1 MGRKMSKC
9 GFEIF
14 IEPVTEDRPSLKAF
28 KEYMCNH
35 YRVQSVND
43 IEMTVQEYA
52 ELMTIF
58 EAGWSAKEQFL
69 LNRMLGGDK

>member
-1 MGRKMSKC
+1 MSKS

-28 KEYMCNH
+28 KDYMCNH

-43 IEMTVQEYA
+43 INITVQEYA
-52 ELMTIF
+52 ELMTVF
-58 EAGWSAKEQFL
+58 EAGWSAKEQML
-69 LNRMLGGDK
+69 LDRILGGNK

>member
-1 MGRKMSKC
+1 MSKS

-43 IEMTVQEYA
+43 INITVQEYA
-52 ELMTIF
+52 ELMTVF
-58 EAGWSAKEQFL
+58 EAGWSAKEQML
-69 LNRMLGGDK
+69 LDRISGDRK